1 MNSNE
6 KFEQIYSK
14 IVENNF
20 EDLEISRFKAKNET
34 IRNITIIII
43 LIIIGFVLHSFLYK
57 TFYPNDEI
65 ADFINIYL
73 YRYCFSY
80 LYKSNAKR
88 PKL

>member
-57 TFYPNDEI
+57 TFYRGGR
-65 ADFINIYL
+65 L
-73 YRYCFSY
+73 
-80 LYKSNAKR
+80 L
-88 PKL
+88 

>member
-65 ADFINIYL
+65 ADFIIFIYIVIAFL
-73 YRYCFSY
+73 IYFI
-80 LYKSNAKR
+80 
-88 PKL
+88 